1 MACSRAGFPTRCA
14 RTATEPFVHSVELRC
29 TAKRLMPRDGL
40 MLRLMIRQLP
50 ATRLHIP
57 DLYAGYRVKDWPD
70 SWNRLRLTRII
81 RQNLPEGFHDNVDDS
96 VLATLHHSDD
106 LRRRHGFASRHR
118 NLGSQGARSGLDPD
132 SDFRRA
138 HAGRHSRS
146 PAAKSRGVAKLSDL
160 GASALPAGR
169 DQAGDAA
176 VFLRERKG
184 RHAVFPRHPRLGL
197 SARQD
202 GTRQA
207 AVRHP
212 GGRLSRR
219 L

>member
-1 MACSRAGFPTRCA
+1 MGCSGAGFATRCG

-81 RQNLPEGFHDNVDDS
+81 RQNLPEGVHGNVDDP

-118 NLGSQGARSGLDPD
+118 NLGSQDARSGIAPD
-132 SDFRRA
+132 SDVRRA
-138 HAGRHSRS
+138 HAGRHSR
-146 PAAKSRGVAKLSDL
+146 PHTAKL
-160 GASALPAGR
+160 R
-169 DQAGDAA
+169 GDAT
-176 VFLRERKG
+176 
-184 RHAVFPRHPRLGL
+184 P
-197 SARQD
+197 S
-202 GTRQA
+202 
-207 AVRHP
+207 
-212 GGRLSRR
+212 
-219 L
+219 